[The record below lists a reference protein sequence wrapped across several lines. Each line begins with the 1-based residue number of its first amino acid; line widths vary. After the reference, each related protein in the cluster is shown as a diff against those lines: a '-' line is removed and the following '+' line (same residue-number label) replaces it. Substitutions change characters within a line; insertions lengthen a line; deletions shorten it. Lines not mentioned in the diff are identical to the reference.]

1 MSLFA
6 SYAAVYANEP
16 LLDKDTEIA
25 TYKELQRDRGIM
37 ICGPSNLAAFVSSMQ
52 IGFRTLALESKTS
65 EVRDVLAT
73 FKMEFVNFDKM
84 ILTALNQVNTAAKTL
99 GGDEGV
105 QRRLRVMEKT
115 LKNVETSADTKPLLL
130 EE

>member
-1 MSLFA
+1 
-6 SYAAVYANEP
+6 
-16 LLDKDTEIA
+16 
-25 TYKELQRDRGIM
+25 
-37 ICGPSNLAAFVSSMQ
+37 
-52 IGFRTLALESKTS
+52 LALESKTS

-73 FKMEFVNFDKM
+73 FKMEFANFDKM

-115 LKNVETSADTKPLLL
+115 LRNVETSADTKPLLL